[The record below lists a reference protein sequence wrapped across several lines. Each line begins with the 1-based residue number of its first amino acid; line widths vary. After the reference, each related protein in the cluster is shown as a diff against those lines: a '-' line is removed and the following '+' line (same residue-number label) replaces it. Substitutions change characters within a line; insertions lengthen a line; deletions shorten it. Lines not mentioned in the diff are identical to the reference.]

1 MKWSGWVVGLM
12 VFGLLAMVSLYQA
25 QSGPV
30 IAERAPA
37 PVPALVVID
46 VHAEVR
52 ADGAGQARAV
62 AWSVGGQAS
71 ADIESEGSAQGQAY
85 ANAPGCVGGCAV
97 AAPAALSLS
106 PATPATP
113 GLYAVVV
120 VDLANLRSAP
130 GLTAPLIGVAPRGAR
145 FAVQGQDVGVPLG
158 PGQRV
163 QWWEICCPGGQRAW
177 VFADLVVIEDGIAMA
192 TPTPTVS
199 ILLIPTLAP
208 AVATALPTA
217 LPTATP
223 TPDFPFVVELVEQH
237 REANTATIYAFV
249 HEQGNALDGYFL
261 NVTRNGQAVPGELVR
276 SAAVPL
282 GTTASGSPGSVDDR
296 IYNLKM
302 AWETVQVFPGF
313 VPYGAWRVQLI
324 DGAGQPVGPAVLFEL
339 MPDVAQLEMY
349 VRYEKRG

>member
-1 MKWSGWVVGLM
+1 M
-12 VFGLLAMVSLYQA
+12 
-25 QSGPV
+25 
-30 IAERAPA
+30 PA
-37 PVPALVVID
+37 AL
-46 VHAEVR
+46 
-52 ADGAGQARAV
+52 
-62 AWSVGGQAS
+62 
-71 ADIESEGSAQGQAY
+71 
-85 ANAPGCVGGCAV
+85 
-97 AAPAALSLS
+97 AAPAAVAVLPALSLS

-130 GLTAPLIGVAPRGAR
+130 GLTAPVIGVAPRGAR
-145 FAVQGQDVGVPLG
+145 FAVQGQDVAS
-158 PGQRV
+158 GQRV

-177 VFADLVVIEDGIAMA
+177 VFADLVVTEGQVDGIAMA

-217 LPTATP
+217 LSTATP

-237 REANTATIYAFV
+237 REANTATIYAFI